1 MSETTGLQR
10 GLQNGLQ
17 GQIALVTGASRGLGR
32 AIALE
37 LGAQGA
43 TVIGTATTPE
53 GAADIQKALDAA
65 GISGRGVVLNV
76 TDAAACEAVL
86 GEIDSQFGGVS
97 VLVNN
102 AGITRD
108 NLAMRMKDEEWDAV
122 IDTNLKAVFRLSKLV
137 MRGMMKA
144 RYGRIINITSVVGE
158 AGNPGQAN
166 YAAAKAG
173 VAGMSRA
180 LAQELG
186 SRNITVNCVA
196 PGFIDTDMTR
206 DLPEAQR
213 DALLGKIPLGR
224 LGRPEEIAAAVA
236 FLASPRAGYI
246 TGSTLNVNGGM
257 YMA

>member
-1 MSETTGLQR
+1 M
-10 GLQNGLQ
+10 
-17 GQIALVTGASRGLGR
+17 
-32 AIALE
+32 
-37 LGAQGA
+37 
-43 TVIGTATTPE
+43 
-53 GAADIQKALDAA
+53 
-65 GISGRGVVLNV
+65 
-76 TDAAACEAVL
+76 
-86 GEIDSQFGGVS
+86 
-97 VLVNN
+97 LVNN

-108 NLAMRMKDEEWDAV
+108 NLALRMKDDEWDAV

-144 RYGRIINITSVVGE
+144 RFGRIINITSVVGE

-180 LAQELG
+180 LAHELG

-206 DLPEAQR
+206 ALPEAQR
-213 DALLGKIPLGR
+213 EALLDKIPLGR
-224 LGRPEEIAAAVA
+224 LGQPEEIAATVA